1 MLGSPADGEFA
12 QRGEL
17 LERDRPLPGEL
28 QQGQESRDD
37 DEPLAGVGHERLE
50 QAIDL
55 IRRIVAGRT
64 VLLIEHNMDV
74 VMQISDEIVV
84 MVQGQLLASGS
95 PAEIK
100 ANPAVRAAYLGNDE

>member
-1 MLGSPADGEFA
+1 
-12 QRGEL
+12 
-17 LERDRPLPGEL
+17 
-28 QQGQESRDD
+28 
-37 DEPLAGVGHERLE
+37 
-50 QAIDL
+50 
-55 IRRIVAGRT
+55 
-64 VLLIEHNMDV
+64 MDV